1 MYQGAMQMEGSRRS
15 RSTVVSGGPS
25 RPRLGNDCGYVPR
38 PGRRNCFSGRSLGP
52 PDLLQERGFKNIDVT
67 DMESRDDGNRIVV
80 EIAAKRKGNERDVT
94 DRDSG
99 EAELSS

>member
-1 MYQGAMQMEGSRRS
+1 
-15 RSTVVSGGPS
+15 
-25 RPRLGNDCGYVPR
+25 
-38 PGRRNCFSGRSLGP
+38 
-52 PDLLQERGFKNIDVT
+52 LQERGFKNIDVT